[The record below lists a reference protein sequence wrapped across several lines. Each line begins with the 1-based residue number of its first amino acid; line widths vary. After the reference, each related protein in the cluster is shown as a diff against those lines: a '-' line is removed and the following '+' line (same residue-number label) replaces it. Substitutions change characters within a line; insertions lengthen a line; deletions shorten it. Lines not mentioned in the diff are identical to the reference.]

1 MSFRIV
7 SRLDTD
13 MVNRKNVTKG
23 YSDAQVKVRKAT
35 SNEAWGPEGADM
47 AEIAQMTFDRYFRIC
62 LDIANTLCSHDF
74 LDVMDMLD
82 RRMNDRGKMWR
93 HVYKVSNHTVQQLS
107 IGITSLR
114 LLRSQRFR
122 ECRSMG

>member
-1 MSFRIV
+1 MYVATTSSCGNADFG
-7 SRLDTD
+7 D
-13 MVNRKNVTKG
+13 RKNVTKG

-47 AEIAQMTFDRYFRIC
+47 AEIAQMTFDRYSMTCI
-62 LDIANTLCSHDF
+62 LLADTVSSHDF

-93 HVYKVSNHTVQQLS
+93 HVYKVCMCTRQ
-107 IGITSLR
+107 I
-114 LLRSQRFR
+114 
-122 ECRSMG
+122 